1 VIDHRR
7 RTRTIISV
15 PELRRTAIPFLLLLA
30 GFAGQGLALDP
41 SQPFSSYLRTRFDPE
56 YGLAASVVN
65 EIVQSQDG
73 FLWLTAGG
81 DILMR
86 FDGRHFTSK
95 SFQPARPLAI
105 APDGDLWIGTE
116 GGVERIAS
124 TALNQFGRLPATLYH
139 PGPGP
144 GSRIICLRFD
154 REGRL
159 LVGTTGGLYRF
170 DRGAFTSVIPGLSI
184 FRIDQALNGN
194 LLVIT
199 SKGFTEWDGE
209 RAVPHAELAAQLNVK
224 PEEIFQ
230 VLEDSHGV
238 TWFCTRKGVARRIG
252 ASIEKLR
259 PYGPNG
265 HGATR
270 AYEDP
275 QGNVWIAGEDGLF
288 RGNATGLDLVAPGMH
303 VRYMYGDR
311 DGALWI
317 GTNGDGLIRFK
328 DRAVRMFTTA
338 DGLPNNVIMTV
349 LARRDGSLWTG
360 ANCGGL
366 SRFDGRHFRT
376 HSEKDGL
383 TNSCV
388 YSLAEDANGDLWIGT
403 WGGGVFRFRDG
414 RFTQYSKGQGLTDD
428 IVTSVLPARDGSVWI
443 ATPKAVSRLRDG
455 QVRNYTT
462 ADGLSSN
469 HALSLYQDREG
480 GIWAGTN
487 RGIGHLTGDRFVA
500 VPSLPNAGV
509 TPLGQDQSGAIYMYV
524 ANKGVFQLGTHHT
537 ISTGPEIDAT
547 NMIETKEG
555 ELWLSGDRIL
565 QFPRGGLRALPGH
578 DEPLDYAAFGRADG
592 LDGSA
597 SSGFPD
603 SALTS
608 DGKLW
613 VATPQGLAMLD
624 LPRLPRT
631 NRKPVIHLTEIT
643 VGRNVQTPSRELVLP
658 PGTHHIELQFDAIE
672 LSSPEKIR
680 LQYRLESVD
689 AEWLD
694 TGPAGRAVY
703 SNIPAG
709 THAFHVRA
717 CNRDGVWDRAGTVYS
732 ITQEPY
738 FYETGW
744 FKLLA
749 AITGGML
756 LAGFYR
762 LRLRQTA
769 ARLHARMEERVH
781 ERTRIARE
789 LHDTLLQSFQGLMLR
804 FQVAHDELPD
814 RPVEARKTLE
824 GALDEAAQ
832 AITEGRDAVQGLRS
846 STVDTNDL
854 ALAIGSLGKEL
865 ASDDTNSN
873 RVQSFVEVEGAPRTV
888 HPIPRDEIYRIIGE
902 ALRNAFRH
910 AQARRIDVA
919 IVYGKREFLLRVRD
933 DGRGIDPEVLGEQ
946 GRAGHWGLAG
956 MRERAE
962 LIGGYLEIRSQQ
974 ASGTEVELRIP
985 ASIAYATYAA
995 RRFRL
1000 F

>member
-1 VIDHRR
+1 LL
-7 RTRTIISV
+7 ISI
-15 PELRRTAIPFLLLLA
+15 PELRRTAITLLLLLA
-30 GFAGQGLALDP
+30 GFADQGLALDP
-41 SQPFSSYLRTRFDPE
+41 NRPFSSYLRTRFGPE
-56 YGLAASVVN
+56 DGLPGSVVN

-73 FLWLTAGG
+73 FLWLTFGG
-81 DILMR
+81 DTLTR

-95 SFQPARPLAI
+95 SFQPARPLAV
-105 APDGDLWIGTE
+105 APDGDLWIGTD
-116 GGVERIAS
+116 GGLERIAS

-139 PGPGP
+139 PGPGS

-154 REGRL
+154 RKGVL
-159 LVGTTGGLYRF
+159 LVGTVGGLYRF
-170 DRGAFTSVIPGLSI
+170 DRGAFTSVIPGLPI
-184 FRIDQALNGN
+184 FRIEQALNGN
-194 LLVIT
+194 FLVIT
-199 SKGFTEWDGE
+199 SDGFMEWDGE
-209 RAVPHAELAAQLNVK
+209 RAVPHPELAAQLDVK
-224 PEEIFQ
+224 TDEIFH

-238 TWFCTRKGVARRIG
+238 TWFCTRKGVARRTG
-252 ASIEKLR
+252 AAIEKLGQ
-259 PYGPNG
+259 YGPSG

-275 QGNVWIAGEDGLF
+275 QGNVWFAAEDGLF
-288 RGNATGLDLVAPGMH
+288 RGNATSLELAAPGMH

-349 LARRDGSLWTG
+349 LASRDGSLWTG

-366 SRFDGRHFRT
+366 SRFDGRLFRT
-376 HSEKDGL
+376 YSEKDGL

-388 YSLAEDANGDLWIGT
+388 YALAEDTNGALWIGT
-403 WGGGVFRFRDG
+403 WGGGAYRFRDG
-414 RFTQYSKGQGLTDD
+414 HFTQHSKAQGLTDD
-428 IVTSVLPARDGSVWI
+428 IVTSVLPARDGSIWF

-455 QVRNYTT
+455 QVRNYTM
-462 ADGLSSN
+462 ADGLPSN
-469 HALSLYQDREG
+469 RALSLHQDREG
-480 GIWAGTN
+480 GIWAGTT
-487 RGIGHLTGDRFVA
+487 RGIGYLTGDRFVA
-500 VPSLPNAGV
+500 VPALPDANV
-509 TPLGQDQSGAIYMYV
+509 TPLGQDRLGIFYLHV
-524 ANKGVFQLGTHHT
+524 ANKGVFRLGTRQT
-537 ISTGPEIDAT
+537 ISAGPDIYAT

-555 ELWLSGDRIL
+555 ELWLSGDDIL
-565 QFPRGGLRALPGH
+565 QFPRGGLRALPRH
-578 DEPLDYAAFGRADG
+578 DEPLDYATFGRADG

-597 SSGFPD
+597 SFGFPD

-613 VATPQGLAMLD
+613 VATLQGLAMLD

-631 NRKPVIHLTEIT
+631 NRKPVIHLREIT
-643 VGRNVQTPSRELVLP
+643 VGRNVQTPGRELVLP
-658 PGTHHIELQFDAIE
+658 PGTHHVELQFDAVE

-694 TGPAGRAVY
+694 TGPSGRAVY

-717 CNRDGVWDRAGTVYS
+717 CNRDGIWDRNGTVYS
-732 ITQEPY
+732 ITQAPY
-738 FYETGW
+738 FYETAW
-744 FKLLA
+744 FELLA
-749 AITGGML
+749 AITGGIL

-762 LRLRQTA
+762 LRLGQTA
-769 ARLHARMEERVH
+769 ARVNARLEERVN

-804 FQVAHDELPD
+804 FQVAYDELPA
-814 RPVEARKTLE
+814 RPAEARKTLE
-824 GALDEAAQ
+824 NALDEAAR

-846 STVDTNDL
+846 STVETNDL

-873 RVQSFVEVEGAPRTV
+873 RVQSFVEVEGAPRAI
-888 HPIPRDEIYRIIGE
+888 HPIPRDEIYRIAGE

-919 IVYGKREFLLRVRD
+919 IVYGNRQFLLRVRD
-933 DGRGIDPEVLGEQ
+933 DGKGIDPEVLREQ

-974 ASGTEVELRIP
+974 ASGTEVGLRIP
-985 ASIAYATYAA
+985 ASIAYATHTA

-1000 F
+1000 FSKKAGWNS